1 MPSEIIQLIV
11 GGILLGGIY
20 GLAAMGLSVSFGVLK
35 ILNLAHGEFLM
46 LGSLFTY
53 ALFVWLGVNPFLGA
67 LLLIPVF
74 VLLGAGFYW
83 ILLKPIG
90 KKLPRDML
98 TASVLVTL
106 GTALAVE
113 DLTAFLWERP
123 VTGIAYSLPPLEL
136 GGVVISS
143 VRILILIFICCM
155 AVSFQIYL
163 RRTFVGK
170 AIRAITQ
177 CRDGAEVV
185 GIEITRI
192 CAWTFGLGAA
202 AAAVAGAFY
211 VTLFTVTPTMGIP
224 LTVKYMCVVVLGGL
238 GSLVGSVL
246 GGLIL
251 GMAEAMAA
259 YCIGPEWSPCVAFL
273 LLILILIAKPEGFF
287 GTR

>member
-1 MPSEIIQLIV
+1 MPSETLQLIV

-46 LGSLFTY
+46 LGSLIAYT
-53 ALFVWLGVNPFLGA
+53 LFVSLGINPFLGA

-83 ILLKPIG
+83 ILLKPISR
-90 KKLPRDML
+90 KLPRDML

-106 GTALAVE
+106 GIALAVE

-123 VTGIAYSLPPLEL
+123 VTGIAYSLPPLEI

-143 VRILILIFICCM
+143 VRMLILIFICLV
-155 AVSFQIYL
+155 AVSLQLYL
-163 RRTFVGK
+163 RKTFAGK

-177 CRDGAEVV
+177 CRDGAEIV
-185 GIEITRI
+185 GIEISRI
-192 CAWTFGLGAA
+192 AGWTFGLGAA

-224 LTVKYMCVVVLGGL
+224 LTIKYMCIVVLGGL

-251 GMAEAMAA
+251 GMSEAMAA
-259 YCIGPEWSPCVAFL
+259 HWMGPEWSPCIAFL
-273 LLILILIAKPEGFF
+273 LLILILIVRPEGFF
-287 GTR
+287 GT